1 MQKKKD
7 LGLCVICLYIISIHP
22 VVFRKSC
29 GTESLLSWRLFPWVI
44 AHPFPRSSLSKHAW
58 DLDLYALGIFG
69 GRESLLDTERSM
81 PHLSQSG
88 ISYLYTFVLNRVW
101 DSLSSPFAIFD
112 TVEIAFC
119 LRSHMKMKK
128 KKSALFTLEDFR
140 KRPGSNAVIKWVYL
154 HCLLKSDKPFKWF
167 LNV

>member
-1 MQKKKD
+1 MERRKG

-22 VVFRKSC
+22 IVFRKSC

-69 GRESLLDTERSM
+69 WRESLLDTDRSM
-81 PHLSQSG
+81 PPLSQSG
-88 ISYLYTFVLNRVW
+88 ISYLYIFVLNRVW
-101 DSLSSPFAIFD
+101 DSISTPFTILE

-119 LRSHMKMKK
+119 FRSHIKMKK
-128 KKSALFTLEDFR
+128 KKVPYLYLKTLEKDQEATQSLSLPSLFT
-140 KRPGSNAVIKWVYL
+140 
-154 HCLLKSDKPFKWF
+154 
-167 LNV
+167 